1 MADIQSLHKY
11 TSRLQ
16 DLIHP
21 TGIARRGTI
30 LEQNPAKAK
39 IHPIISLR

>member
-1 MADIQSLHKY
+1 MTEIQSLHKY

-30 LEQNPAKAK
+30 LELNPTKAQ
-39 IHPIISLR
+39 IHPNISLR